1 MENIILSPIGY
12 VKNNIEIKKDDSWG
26 KDTSVITL
34 NDEYKGGLLGLNE
47 FSHCIILFYL
57 NKTRYDS
64 QKHLQRRPRNIA
76 DMPLTGIFAQRGK
89 DRPNQI
95 GMTSVK
101 IVSVSEKELT
111 VQGLDAIDG
120 TPVIDIKPVFK
131 EFLPR
136 EKIIQPEWTSRL
148 MEKYWG

>member
-101 IVSVSEKELT
+101 IVSVTEKELT

-120 TPVIDIKPVFK
+120 TPVLDIKPYFPVFDK
-131 EFLPR
+131 
-136 EKIIQPEWTSRL
+136 KDATTPEWVSVL
-148 MEKYWG
+148 MENYF

>member
-57 NKTRYDS
+57 DKTRYDS

-120 TPVIDIKPVFK
+120 TPVLDIKPYFPVYDK
-131 EFLPR
+131 
-136 EKIIQPEWTSRL
+136 KDATTPEWVSVL
-148 MEKYWG
+148 MENYF

>member
-120 TPVIDIKPVFK
+120 TPVLDIKPYFPVYDK
-131 EFLPR
+131 
-136 EKIIQPEWTSRL
+136 KDATTPEWVSVL
-148 MEKYWG
+148 MENYF

>member
-101 IVSVSEKELT
+101 RVSVSEKELT

-120 TPVIDIKPVFK
+120 TPVLDIKPYFPVYDK
-131 EFLPR
+131 
-136 EKIIQPEWTSRL
+136 KDATTPEWVSVL
-148 MEKYWG
+148 MENYF